1 MEIVTYV
8 YTQYVIDTLNDDP
21 QNIENM
27 TYDKT
32 AFLSLLEQRFA
43 FGQHE
48 VDMLKDDKNWKQFV
62 PHENSGPCYTYN
74 PPFDSDPG
82 TGMSM
87 YMTFNMNNWDPSLQ
101 IFLHEPNGFFYST
114 KPVRNTMLL
123 NLAGTKH
130 PRATGKSLSF
140 V

>member
-1 MEIVTYV
+1 
-8 YTQYVIDTLNDDP
+8 
-21 QNIENM
+21 M
-27 TYDKT
+27 TFERT
-32 AFLSLLEQRFA
+32 SFLSTFEQRFRSGSPA
-43 FGQHE
+43 
-48 VDMLKDDKNWKQFV
+48 VDMLHEDEYWSTFV
-62 PHENSGPCYTYN
+62 PNENSGPCYTYN

-101 IFLHEPNGFFYST
+101 IFLHELNGFFYST